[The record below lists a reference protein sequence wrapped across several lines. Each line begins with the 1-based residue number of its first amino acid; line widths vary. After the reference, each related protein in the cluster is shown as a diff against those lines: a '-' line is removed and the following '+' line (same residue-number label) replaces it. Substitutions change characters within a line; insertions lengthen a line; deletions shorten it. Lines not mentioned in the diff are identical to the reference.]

1 MSTSAN
7 DREAT
12 LAIVAVSPHLDD
24 AALSASVRLY
34 GAHATVLTVFAGM
47 PAPGLTV
54 SLWDRLTGASSSA
67 ERLAERLAEDAAVM
81 SLLSARGSYLDE
93 REVQYRQP
101 EPAPDIDRLAGRI
114 AEHLTGASEVLLP
127 AAIGRHPDHVL
138 ARDAG
143 LRAAAATGHR
153 DVVLYADFPYVI
165 TYGWPSWVSGQ
176 PADPYLN
183 SEVWLAEQFAAAGL
197 DAPVRSAEVI
207 RLSSAQRAA
216 KVEIIS
222 AYRTQASALG
232 LTPAALARDPAK
244 LDYELCWRLAVAT
257 VSAESAEPTEPAE
270 PARGAAKSRASR
282 GESRKPPPPRGL
294 SG

>member
-1 MSTSAN
+1 MSLSAN
-7 DREAT
+7 DQEAT
-12 LAIVAVSPHLDD
+12 LAIVALSPHLDD

-34 GAHATVLTVFAGM
+34 GAGATVLTVFAAM
-47 PAPGLTV
+47 PPPGLTV
-54 SLWDRLTGASSSA
+54 SLWDRVTGASNSA
-67 ERLAERLAEDAAVM
+67 ERQAERLAEDATVM

-93 REVQYRQP
+93 REWQYRNAGP
-101 EPAPDIDRLAGRI
+101 GPDVDQLAGRI
-114 AEHLTGASEVLLP
+114 AEHLTSADEVWLP

-143 LRAAAATGHR
+143 LRAAAATGHG
-153 DVVLYADFPYVI
+153 DVMLYADFPYVI

-207 RLSSAQRAA
+207 TLSPAQRTA
-216 KVEIIS
+216 KAEIIA

-232 LTPAALARDPAK
+232 LTAAALAREPAK
-244 LDYELCWRLAVAT
+244 LDFELCWRLTVAAV
-257 VSAESAEPTEPAE
+257 SK
-270 PARGAAKSRASR
+270 AR
-282 GESRKPPPPRGL
+282 
-294 SG
+294 